1 MIIVHPGVY
10 KEELIIKKT
19 VVIIGSGERENLLY
33 FSLMHNH
40 EICVPKG
47 TVSVKFAQNPKF
59 TWKRS
64 LVKKK

>member
-33 FSLMHNH
+33 FSLMYNH
-40 EICVPKG
+40 EICVQKG
-47 TVSVKFAQNPKF
+47 TVFAENQKI